1 MTPPEEQNTG
11 EVGEANADGENKGN
25 DGETKEE
32 DKQNPEGD
40 ANATIDLNGGLA
52 GVRTMVAALKTALGF
67 TVQLSGTVANLSNLL
82 TSSTASDVTE
92 AIGLLVRM
100 RQFNVDGATDG
111 VRRLLGLIFAR
122 RANHQGCGG
131 RGGGRS
137 LSVQRR
143 DSDDRGRG
151 TQRTRRHRGAR

>member
-1 MTPPEEQNTG
+1 MCSSDLVTDLAIGRLHDKGALVRKAAMGLLAALLGFNPFAPQLQSATFAESLKDYEAKLAAMTPPEEQNTG

-82 TSSTASDVTE
+82 D
-92 AIGLLVRM
+92 RK
-100 RQFNVDGATDG
+100 
-111 VRRLLGLIFAR
+111 
-122 RANHQGCGG
+122 
-131 RGGGRS
+131 
-137 LSVQRR
+137 SVV
-143 DSDDRGRG
+143 
-151 TQRTRRHRGAR
+151 